1 MTFLHKRVGKGSG
14 AFGSDLR
21 DLREL
26 NGFSLE
32 QVSHDTKIRD
42 TILRALEEDRMDEIE
57 DPAFAER
64 HLLTY
69 VRYLGG
75 YEPYFMARYRA
86 KLEELKAQ
94 RKTTELLPRRRSLGR
109 FDLVVGP
116 HLIGFFG
123 VLLLA
128 FALGGYIW
136 WQAEAVR
143 TPPSLEI
150 YSPLDG
156 ERLERPTAVVRGRTM
171 PEAYV
176 SVNGHDAAVDA
187 SGNFELTLDVRR
199 GTTVITIIARR
210 RRGSETRL
218 DRRVM
223 YDRPLEE
230 TGLLDLQTASSSVTS
245 TQ

>member
-1 MTFLHKRVGKGSG
+1 M
-14 AFGSDLR
+14 FGSDLR

-26 NGFSLE
+26 NGLSLE
-32 QVSHDTKIRD
+32 QVSRDTKISD
-42 TILRALEEDRMDEIE
+42 TLLLALEEDRMDEIE

-75 YEPYFMARYRA
+75 YEPYFVARYRA
-86 KLEELKAQ
+86 RLEELKAL
-94 RKTTELLPRRRSLGR
+94 RKTEDLLPRARSLGR

-116 HLIGFFG
+116 HLIGFLG

-128 FALGGYIW
+128 LGLGSYIW

-143 TPPSLEI
+143 KPPALEI

-156 ERLERPTAVVRGRTM
+156 ERLERPTVKVRGQTIS
-171 PEAYV
+171 EAYV

-210 RRGSETRL
+210 RRGSETRIE
-218 DRRVM
+218 RRVV
-223 YDRPLEE
+223 YDRPLQDTE
-230 TGLLDLQTASSSVTS
+230 LLDLTSASSAAQKGTGN
-245 TQ
+245 